1 MNYQHVYLFNR
12 LRRKE
17 EEILG
22 DLLRDLQHERER
34 SKSLEAQVRWEFD
47 VKCFQYSRISVNESF
62 IGVDV
67 RGTGNQ

>member
-34 SKSLEAQVRWEFD
+34 SKSLEAQVR
-47 VKCFQYSRISVNESF
+47 
-62 IGVDV
+62 
-67 RGTGNQ
+67 